1 MKDIIN
7 NVKKSDTWK
16 IQLAMAN
23 YFTSSI
29 DNDEER
35 VMHSK
40 SDKTEIM
47 VNDKADEFIR
57 QVSDSLKNR

>member
-1 MKDIIN
+1 
-7 NVKKSDTWK
+7 
-16 IQLAMAN
+16 MAN

-40 SDKTEIM
+40 SDKTDIM
-47 VNDKADEFIR
+47 VNNKADEFIR